1 MSLQPLF
8 EAGKFI
14 ITTEVGPPKGTDITE
29 LEEAAE
35 LLRGRVDAAN
45 VTDQQSSVM

>member
-14 ITTEVGPPKGTDITE
+14 ITTEVGPPKGTDIAE
-29 LEEAAE
+29 LEEARRRREQEQLAR
-35 LLRGRVDAAN
+35 LLA
-45 VTDQQSSVM
+45 